1 MTLEELKALI
11 EKATAN
17 FEAQKKEN
25 ETLTVA
31 MKAQEEKFIQLKG
44 DFD

>member
-1 MTLEELKALI
+1 MDINELKSLI

-25 ETLTVA
+25 AELTA
-31 MKAQEEKFIQLKG
+31 QIKA
-44 DFD
+44 